1 MGINEETRM
10 LTTISYIGGPRMSFR
25 AWKSI
30 KIGISGG
37 RAKSVV
43 SLTGSD
49 FPSSKRCSLQ
59 PKGEKFT
66 QRYKRTLRDVQDENS
81 LSANIKQK
89 LSGFLVVQSPLYMY

>member
-1 MGINEETRM
+1 
-10 LTTISYIGGPRMSFR
+10 MSFR

-49 FPSSKRCSLQ
+49 FPSSKMCSLQ

-66 QRYKRTLRDVQDENS
+66 QEHSEMCR
-81 LSANIKQK
+81 IKIHYQ
-89 LSGFLVVQSPLYMY
+89 